1 MRSTHGA
8 TSSQVWRGTASRYAS
23 TVVTSA
29 RPQLRAKA
37 QHARKLADRAY
48 GVSADDL
55 VDRLREVA
63 NELEAEADA
72 LERQQDAG

>member
-1 MRSTHGA
+1 MRFPRMLDGGNPTE
-8 TSSQVWRGTASRYAS
+8 
-23 TVVTSA
+23 
-29 RPQLRAKA
+29 LRAKA

-72 LERQQDAG
+72 LER